1 MNIKTFYLLI
11 LFGLSLSLNACIDS
25 YDANLQYNSK
35 ILVVQGLITNDAKN
49 PDTLRIQYSTYVG
62 DGVVITSPIA
72 GIQASIFSVLGGE
85 EIKLLEAGKSGF
97 LPPASFKIN
106 PAEKYLLRFTLPD
119 GQKYESSA
127 QQILS
132 TPPIV
137 NIYDIFNPKSIASTD
152 GKTTSSANEIYI
164 DFQDTPNEK
173 NFYMWRYTHYENQVY
188 CITCD
193 PNTLY
198 QTGPQSCIKNQF
210 NYQQNPAYDYQCS
223 GNCYNISRSK
233 KVNVLSDAA
242 SDGRLVKGRLVAQI
256 PYHTASGCLV
266 VVQQMSISPEI
277 YGFNKILEAQTQTN
291 GGLADTPPAG
301 IVGNIRNLT
310 NPNQPVVGYFGL
322 ADIRITRYW
331 LDRNNGSGPFAYL
344 IGHRPLEEPQFPP
357 TRPPFARC
365 LAGPT
370 RTPIKPEGW
379 KN

>member
-11 LFGLSLSLNACIDS
+11 LFGLSLSLNACIDP

-277 YGFNKILEAQTQTN
+277 YGFNKILEAQTQTS

-310 NPNQPVVGYFGL
+310 NPNQPVVGYFG
-322 ADIRITRYW
+322 
-331 LDRNNGSGPFAYL
+331 
-344 IGHRPLEEPQFPP
+344 
-357 TRPPFARC
+357 
-365 LAGPT
+365 
-370 RTPIKPEGW
+370 
-379 KN
+379 

>member
-1 MNIKTFYLLI
+1 MNIKTVYLLI
-11 LFGLSLSLNACIDS
+11 LFGLSLSLNACIDP

-35 ILVVQGLITNDAKN
+35 ILVVQGLLTNDAKN

-62 DGVVITSPIA
+62 DGVVLNSPIA
-72 GIQASIFSVLGGE
+72 GTQASIVSVSGGE

-97 LPPASFKIN
+97 LPPANFKIN

-127 QQILS
+127 QQILP
-132 TPPIV
+132 TPPIA

-152 GKTTSSANEIYI
+152 GKTTSSANEIYV
-164 DFQDTPNEK
+164 DFQDIPNEK
-173 NFYMWRYTHYENQVY
+173 NFYLWRYTHYENQVY

-193 PNTLY
+193 PNSLY
-198 QTGPQSCIKNQF
+198 QATPQSCVRNQF

-233 KVNVLSDAA
+233 RVNILSDAA

-256 PYHTASGCLV
+256 PYYTSSSCLV

-277 YGFNKILEAQTQTN
+277 YGFNKILEAQTQTS

-322 ADIRITRYW
+322 ADVRTTRYW
-331 LDRNNGSGPFAYL
+331 LERNNGSGPFAYL
-344 IGHRPLEEPQFPP
+344 IGHKPVEEPQFPP

-365 LAGPT
+365 LASPN